1 MPREIRSEADL
12 SKPIRDRREGAR
24 RAKAEKAAKIDSL
37 DVSHADK
44 ITLKELF
51 RLL

>member
-24 RAKAEKAAKIDSL
+24 RAKAEKAAKVDGL
-37 DVSHADK
+37 DLSRPDRT
-44 ITLKELF
+44 TLKELF
-51 RLL
+51 GLL